1 MPGVQKF
8 TDMELIAVWNRNH
21 GNVSK
26 TAEELGVTRRA
37 VKNRKAKLPDGLFS
51 ASLDDFRAN
60 RADVLAEIQRV
71 AMTYLLDPKKLANAS
86 PQQLVTLMAI
96 AYDKERLEKNL
107 STENIAH
114 DHYQRLGDTD
124 KEMLNKFI
132 QERTDKKLKE
142 IVYSDDDEI

>member
-1 MPGVQKF
+1 MPTVQKF

-21 GNVSK
+21 GNVTK

-37 VKNRKAKLPDGLFS
+37 VKNRKAKLPEGLFS
-51 ASLDDFRAN
+51 ISLEEFRAN

-71 AMTYLLDPKKLANAS
+71 AMTYLLDPKKLAKAS
-86 PQQLVTLMAI
+86 PQQLATLMAI

-114 DHYQRLGDTD
+114 AHYERLGDTD
-124 KEMLNKFI
+124 KEMLKKFI
-132 QERTDKKLKE
+132 RERTEKKLNE
-142 IVYSDDDEI
+142 IVYSEEDEI